1 MNNLIVFLSIIAIAV
16 GLALPATAADIPSE
30 VTLIKNVNIFDG
42 ESEDL
47 LKGYDVLVVKN
58 LIKKI
63 EKDIKIAATYEIDV
77 KTGGYKAIESDGHL
91 CFDALHKPQS
101 IVTVYE
107 PEKLIKKEV
116 KVTTID
122 ASGKTLIP
130 GLIDMHWHS
139 AFNSMSVAEGL
150 NTDLAYHLLIGAKSN
165 EKALLRGFTTV
176 RDMAGNVFALK
187 TLTDAGLYD
196 GPRIFPS
203 GPAISQTSGHSDFR
217 PATAVPAD
225 SAAPLHYTE
234 SIGHFVVADGVDDV
248 LLRTRE
254 ALRMGAT
261 QIKIMSGGGV
271 SSMYDPLDVTQ
282 YTIAE
287 TEAAVAAAADWNTYV
302 ATHVFTDDAAQRA
315 IEAGVMSIE
324 HGHLLT
330 ESTLRLMK
338 NKGAFLSMQPILDD
352 EDAIPFE
359 EGSINRTKFVL
370 VTEGTDRV
378 YRLAKEIGV
387 KTVFGTDA
395 LFDEELAAKQGKLLA
410 KLGRWY
416 TPVEALRQATSTAA
430 ELLALSGPRSTYQE
444 GPLGVVKEGAYADLI
459 IVDGNPL
466 ENLDLV
472 GDADKNFVLIMK
484 DGKIYKNS
492 LR

>member
-1 MNNLIVFLSIIAIAV
+1 MKKLPSLFLAKIFLLLLGLTAQGQETQPVILITNA
-16 GLALPATAADIPSE
+16 
-30 VTLIKNVNIFDG
+30 NIFDG
-42 ESEDL
+42 VDDDL
-47 LKGYDVLVVKN
+47 IEGADI
-58 LIKKI
+58 LI
-63 EKDIKIAATYEIDV
+63 E
-77 KTGGYKAIESDGHL
+77 GHL
-91 CFDALHKPQS
+91 VSQIASDIQAPAGA
-101 IVTVYE
+101 
-107 PEKLIKKEV
+107 EV
-116 KVTTID
+116 ID
-122 ASGKTLIP
+122 AGGKTVIP

-139 AFNSMSVAEGL
+139 AFNSMSIAEGF
-150 NTDLAYHLLIGAKSN
+150 NTDLAYHLLVGAKSN

-187 TLTDAGLYD
+187 TLTDKGVYD

-217 PATAVPAD
+217 PPTVVPVD
-225 SAAPLHYTE
+225 PGAPLTYVE
-234 SIGHFVVADGVDDV
+234 RIGHFVVADGVPDV
-248 LLRTRE
+248 RLRTRE

-271 SSMYDPLDVTQ
+271 SSLYDPIDVTQ
-282 YTIAE
+282 YSIEE

-302 ATHVFTDDAAQRA
+302 ATHVFTDEAAQRA

-330 ESTLRLMK
+330 EKTLRMMK
-338 NKGAFLSMQPILDD
+338 KKGVFLSMQPILDD
-352 EDAIPFE
+352 EDAIPFA
-359 EGSINRTKFVL
+359 EGSESRRKYIQ

-378 YRLAKEIGV
+378 YRLARELGV

-395 LFDEELAAKQGKLLA
+395 LFDPDLAEKQAKFLA

-416 TPVEALRQATSTAA
+416 TPVEALRQATSTAG
-430 ELLALSGPRSTYQE
+430 ELLALSGPRNPYQE
-444 GPLGVVKEGAYADLI
+444 GPLGVITEGAYADLI

-472 GDADKNFVLIMK
+472 GDPDENFVLIMK
-484 DGKIYKNS
+484 DGVIYKDT
-492 LR
+492 LH